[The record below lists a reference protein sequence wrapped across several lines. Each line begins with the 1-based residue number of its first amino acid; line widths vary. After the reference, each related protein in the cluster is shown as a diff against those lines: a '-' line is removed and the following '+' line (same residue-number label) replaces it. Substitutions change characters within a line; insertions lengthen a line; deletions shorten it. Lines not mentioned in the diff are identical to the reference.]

1 MRLNR
6 LSLALAT
13 VGLLSLVAGCGIHNL
28 PLQAPDST
36 TLRAKSDIQADTILA
51 AVKSTWTG
59 MNTASGVVSFWE
71 KSGAETSSS
80 TANFS
85 WSRPEKLR
93 ADVTEASTSGKRGVK
108 LVYLGDKKITAKLGF
123 FKKTFRYDDPQV
135 LSLRG
140 FRIDQTD
147 LKSFTEGLLDPSA
160 TVRYAGTSK
169 VNGRSADLLEV
180 MGSKELL
187 PGTAK
192 VRIAID
198 TLSHLPS
205 QIEGFDTKEVVYRAQ
220 VPQLNLNPQ
229 LPGDI
234 FNL

>member
-13 VGLLSLVAGCGIHNL
+13 VGLLSLVAGCGTQTF
-28 PLQAPDST
+28 PLLDPGSST
-36 TLRAKSDIQADTILA
+36 IRAKGDTQADAIMASIKT
-51 AVKSTWTG
+51 TWTG

-71 KSGAETSSS
+71 KKGTETSSS

-93 ADVTEASTSGKRGVK
+93 ADVTEASSSGKRGVK
-108 LVYLGDKKITAKLGF
+108 LVYLGDNKITAKLGF

-140 FRIDQTD
+140 YRIDQTD
-147 LKSFTEGLLDPSA
+147 LKAFTEGLLDPNA
-160 TVRYAGTSK
+160 TVKYAGTATI
-169 VNGRSADLLEV
+169 NGRSADLLEV
-180 MGSKELL
+180 TGSKELL

-192 VRIAID
+192 VRMAID
-198 TLSHLPS
+198 TVSHLPS
-205 QIEGFDTKEVVYRAQ
+205 QIEGLDAKEVVYRAQ
-220 VPQLNLNPQ
+220 VPQLSLNPQ